1 MVENEQ
7 DFIGIANTIAYQ
19 LSSQIWVLCTVACCA
34 THVEFS
40 PEWVMDI
47 FGMFEGSIKEGN
59 IEHWASSRRLMS
71 PVLVWNLTLHNGKID
86 FVLSDSL
93 ILFKIKPAH

>member
-19 LSSQIWVLCTVACCA
+19 LSSQIWALCTVACCA

-47 FGMFEGSIKEGN
+47 FGFIEGSIIEGN
-59 IEHWASSRRLMS
+59 RH
-71 PVLVWNLTLHNGKID
+71 
-86 FVLSDSL
+86 FVATNKSL
-93 ILFKIKPAH
+93 IFVVGFIVHVLCNMWHCGLSHLLFAL